1 LRSAI
6 NKQKQKRKNGGVGI
20 IKYISYRAVYS
31 PHVVVGCAPLPIFTT
46 GRMQMTLAA
55 DYRQLSWFFLV
66 LYNVAWRLFFDSS
79 TEGDEEGRREGG
91 QHHREK
97 VVRVIKKT
105 SIRVYV
111 IAVNRLQYAEK
122 KIFESKK
129 ENQKKNGNNVSP
141 FRADWLV
148 IISLKNGKRKN
159 TKRKKKKKK
168 KGLASLTV
176 ANERKK
182 TALACIRVCVLRVC
196 DGIRG
201 WMEQTGSLP
210 SLCV

>member
-122 KIFESKK
+122 KIYS
-129 ENQKKNGNNVSP
+129 NQRK
-141 FRADWLV
+141 R
-148 IISLKNGKRKN
+148 IKRK
-159 TKRKKKKKK
+159 TATMFPPSVRI
-168 KGLASLTV
+168 GL
-176 ANERKK
+176 
-182 TALACIRVCVLRVC
+182 
-196 DGIRG
+196 
-201 WMEQTGSLP
+201 
-210 SLCV
+210 

>member
-1 LRSAI
+1 M
-6 NKQKQKRKNGGVGI
+6 
-20 IKYISYRAVYS
+20 YS

-122 KIFESKK
+122 KIYS
-129 ENQKKNGNNVSP
+129 NQRK
-141 FRADWLV
+141 R
-148 IISLKNGKRKN
+148 IKRK
-159 TKRKKKKKK
+159 TATMFPPSVRI
-168 KGLASLTV
+168 GL
-176 ANERKK
+176 
-182 TALACIRVCVLRVC
+182 
-196 DGIRG
+196 
-201 WMEQTGSLP
+201 
-210 SLCV
+210 